1 MHSLLLLPKE
11 TTTTTITPPAQLRKL
26 PFQLRPLGTCAIE
39 VINIGRDNR

>member
-11 TTTTTITPPAQLRKL
+11 TTTTITPPAQLRKL
-26 PFQLRPLGTCAIE
+26 PFQLRTLGTCAIE